1 MLPEDRVMMK
11 RKYFLF
17 IALVFLIVL
26 LMVGVAGCATPTK
39 QPVTR
44 LSTPQNIRFEGRRV
58 YWDSVENADEY
69 TVIVDGEEYKTSDS
83 FFDLSFLKEVDDY
96 VIIIMACS
104 NDKKYKSS
112 QWAWE
117 TYTPEEIV
125 QEGYD
130 ESGLN
135 FKLLKDGTG
144 YEVFMGK
151 YNQKGHIVIPDYF
164 RGLPVKRIGEYAFTS
179 KSTNLHCFTGSLCN
193 IVTTGITL
201 PKYLESIG
209 RDSMSCMQVLEE
221 IVIPDSVTE
230 IDTGAFYGNIK
241 MTKVVLPKNL
251 KEIPSGCFRNTA
263 LKEITLPDGL
273 EKIGPTAFFCET
285 YGSSLPQGRPYHID
299 SDMSVVII
307 PDTVVEI
314 GSMAFGGREKLKSVK
329 MSKNIKKLDFWV
341 FMDTPW
347 LDSQPDGFI
356 CFNKILHYYKG
367 EIPKDVTIT
376 IPEGINN
383 ISSRA
388 FYSQQN
394 LSKVIIPDG
403 VKWDGDDVFG
413 ACTSLQY
420 VRLPQDLTV
429 LPFGTFWGTSSL
441 RHIDLPDS
449 LIEIGRNAFYES
461 GIEQLTIPD
470 KVKNIR
476 ENALS
481 HCYRLLSLTIGES
494 VEKISGSVD
503 NFNLREIYN
512 LSSLNITAG
521 SKDNGGIAYYAN
533 DVYTSKESKSKIETD
548 ESGFVFYNGDQECEL
563 LSYDRAKKDLVLPS
577 SYKGRAYILNYAFR
591 KDLNIERLVIPDTIT
606 ELKERAFTGCI
617 NLKEIVL
624 PNSITEIKSGTF
636 ESCRA
641 LTTIKV
647 SNRLVSLGTSAF
659 YGCNNLETITYD
671 GSESSEKASFPD
683 TLQTVGYAA
692 FGLCEKLSSINFGN
706 GLKSIGGSA
715 FMGCSGIEYIVLPKT
730 VENIGEEVIN
740 HRYAYNKIILYYRG
754 TKEEFDQIEI
764 EGLSSSSVWLMEYV
778 MNYVYF
784 YSETEPINDDGTV
797 KDGNYWHYVDG
808 EIVVWTKDDQN

>member
-1 MLPEDRVMMK
+1 MMK

-39 QPVTR
+39 HPITR

-96 VIIIMACS
+96 AIIIMACS
-104 NDKKYKSS
+104 NDKKYTSS
-112 QWAWE
+112 RWAKE

-144 YEVFMGK
+144 YEVFMGR
-151 YNQKGHIVIPDYF
+151 YNRKGHIVIPDYF

-179 KSTNLHCFTGSLCN
+179 KSTDRECFTGAMCN
-193 IVTTGITL
+193 KVTTDITL

-209 RDSMSCMQVLEE
+209 SDSLACMQALEE

-230 IDTGAFYGNIK
+230 IGKRAFYGNIK

-251 KEIPSGCFRNTA
+251 KEIPLGCFENTA

-273 EKIGPTAFFCET
+273 EKIGPTAFFSDT
-285 YGSSLPQGRPYHID
+285 YDVMDLSVSGRQNHID
-299 SDMSVVII
+299 SDMSEVII

-314 GSMAFGGREKLKSVK
+314 GNRAFAGREKLKSVK

-356 CFNKILHYYKG
+356 CFNNILHYYKG

-376 IPEGINN
+376 IPDGINN

-388 FYSQQN
+388 FYKQQN

-403 VKWDGDDVFG
+403 LKWDGISVFAG
-413 ACTSLQY
+413 CISLQY

-429 LPFGTFWGTSSL
+429 LPYGTFSAASSL
-441 RHIDLPDS
+441 RQIDLPDS
-449 LIEIGRNAFYES
+449 LIEIGECAFISS

-470 KVKNIR
+470 KVKNIG
-476 ENALS
+476 ENALTY
-481 HCYRLLSLTIGES
+481 CYRLLSLTIGES
-494 VEKISGSVD
+494 VEKIYGVVD
-503 NFNLREIYN
+503 TFNLIEIYN

-548 ESGFVFYNGDQECEL
+548 ESGFVFYNGDMECEL

-577 SYKGRAYILNYAFR
+577 SYKGRTYVLNYAFR
-591 KDLNIERLVIPDTIT
+591 SDLNIERLVMPDIIT
-606 ELKERAFTGCI
+606 ELKERAFNGCT

-624 PNSITEIKSGTF
+624 SNSITEIKYGTF
-636 ESCRA
+636 LSCIS
-641 LTTIKV
+641 LTKIKV
-647 SNRLVSLGTSAF
+647 SDRLVSIGDSAF
-659 YGCNNLETITYD
+659 YLCKSLETITYD

-683 TLQTVGYAA
+683 TLQTVGRAA
-692 FGLCEKLSSINFGN
+692 FGSCEKLSNINFGN
-706 GLKSIGGSA
+706 GLKSIGSLA
-715 FMGCSGIEYIVLPKT
+715 FNRSGIIYLVLPKT
-730 VENIGEEVIN
+730 VENIEGIHN
-740 HRYAYNKIILYYRG
+740 PRDGTQKIILYYRG
-754 TKEEFDQIEI
+754 TKEDFDQVEK
-764 EGLSSSSVWLMEYV
+764 GVGDAWLSVYV
-778 MNYVYF
+778 KSHVYF